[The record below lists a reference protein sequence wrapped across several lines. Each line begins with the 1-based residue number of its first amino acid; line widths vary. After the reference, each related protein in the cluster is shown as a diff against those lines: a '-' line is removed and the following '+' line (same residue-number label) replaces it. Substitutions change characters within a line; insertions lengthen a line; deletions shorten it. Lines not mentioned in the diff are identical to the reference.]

1 MLLLLLLL
9 LLVARVELRSLGVA
23 PQLTKKEQM
32 VSHPP
37 RGGGTPHMKVVGMLI
52 GNFE

>member
-1 MLLLLLLL
+1 M
-9 LLVARVELRSLGVA
+9 RSLGVA

-37 RGGGTPHMKVVGMLI
+37 VGRGGGGRTPHMKVVGMLVE
-52 GNFE
+52 NFE